1 MNANKTLY
9 SVAVTLLMSVAGVTY
24 AAQFWQGYCDTEGK
38 TLGGWSNQE
47 KVAQQNADHHK
58 RSNSDHSVSVNS
70 K

>member
-1 MNANKTLY
+1 MKANTRLC
-9 SVAVTLLMSVAGVTY
+9 SVAVTLLMSVAGAAY

-38 TLGGWSNQE
+38 ALGGWSNQE

-58 RSNSDHSVSVNS
+58 RNNSAHSVSVNS